1 MYDNVILITTK
12 KKIAAFLKG
21 NKQLFLVA
29 ITGSVR
35 LIIPMG
41 ETNVAALINSWH
53 THGFTLEMSSFKTW
67 GVLLCSW
74 TRHLQFNSHSA
85 IVSQ

>member
-41 ETNVAALINSWH
+41 GNKCSGLNKQLAHSWIH
-53 THGFTLEMSSFKTW
+53 T
-67 GVLLCSW
+67 
-74 TRHLQFNSHSA
+74 
-85 IVSQ
+85 

>member
-35 LIIPMG
+35 LAIPMG
-41 ETNVAALINSWH
+41 ETNVS
-53 THGFTLEMSSFKTW
+53 
-67 GVLLCSW
+67 LCSW

-85 IVSQ
+85 CLNSTKMGTAELFGVA

>member
-1 MYDNVILITTK
+1 MYDNVIVITTK

-35 LIIPMG
+35 LAIPMG
-41 ETNVAALINSWH
+41 ETNVAALINS
-53 THGFTLEMSSFKTW
+53 
-67 GVLLCSW
+67 
-74 TRHLQFNSHSA
+74 
-85 IVSQ
+85 